1 MTALSN
7 SRSRRRPPRRLM
19 QDLSIRER
27 GGGRRRL
34 GFTPLMLVSAMIAL
48 ASCAHVDPNPA
59 FADLAKTVHLRTG
72 KRVQWNRGSAEDAQ
86 AQAAVASLLSR
97 ALTADSAVQ
106 VALLNNH
113 NLQATYEELGIAQA
127 DLVEAGL
134 LRNPIFTFERRFPGQ
149 ALEMDLLKEFIDL
162 LLLPLRK
169 RIAAAQFEAAKLRVG
184 HEILNLA
191 AEVRA
196 AFYEHQGDQQL
207 VDLRRT
213 VADATERTAEVA
225 LQMHQAGNLKSLDL
239 ASEQASHAQAKIE
252 LSKAYSEATQTRE
265 KLNKVMGAFGT
276 QTNWTVAPRLPDLP
290 GSQVSTSQL
299 ESRAIQQRLDLA
311 AARQQFI
318 AEARARGIARADAI
332 LQQGEV
338 GAHYE
343 REAEGSYSIG
353 PSLNVAIPIFNQGQ
367 PASARASAKM
377 RQAEQR
383 YLALA
388 ADIRSDVRAARD
400 KMLLARQQFEYFKST
415 ALPTRTRVTEESQLE
430 YNAMQIGPFQ
440 LLQAKQEEVKTGADS
455 VEALRDYWVAR
466 ADLEKAMGGPLSGS
480 LSSLSSSSKER
491 VQEERGRDR
500 GRRRVGD

>member
-1 MTALSN
+1 MTLRKLFFIPA
-7 SRSRRRPPRRLM
+7 
-19 QDLSIRER
+19 IF
-27 GGGRRRL
+27 GVAG
-34 GFTPLMLVSAMIAL
+34 
-48 ASCAHVDPNPA
+48 CAHVDPNPA
-59 FADLAKTVHLRTG
+59 FRELANTVHLRTG

-97 ALTADSAVQ
+97 PLTADSAVQ

-149 ALEMDLLKEFIDL
+149 AMEMDLLKEFIDL

-184 HEILNLA
+184 HEILSVA
-191 AEVRA
+191 GEVRA

-207 VDLRRT
+207 VDLRKT
-213 VADATERTAEVA
+213 VAEATERSAETA
-225 LQMHQAGNLKSLDL
+225 LRMQQAGNLKNLDL
-239 ASEQASHAQAKIE
+239 ATEQASHAQAKIE
-252 LSKAYSEATQTRE
+252 LAKAQSEAVQTRE
-265 KLNKVMGAFGT
+265 KLNKLMGAFGA
-276 QTNWTVAPRLPDLP
+276 QTNWTVASRLPELP
-290 GSQVSTSQL
+290 GGEVSTSQL

-311 AARQQFI
+311 AARQEFI
-318 AEARARGIARADAI
+318 AQARSLGIARADAI
-332 LQQGEV
+332 LQQAEV

-343 REAEGSYSIG
+343 REIEGRYSIG
-353 PSLNVAIPIFNQGQ
+353 PSVNVPIPIFNQGQ
-367 PASARASAKM
+367 AASAKASAKM
-377 RQAEQR
+377 RQGQQR

-400 KMLLARQQFEYFKST
+400 RMLLARQRVEYFKST

-455 VEALRDYWVAR
+455 VGALRDYWVAR
-466 ADLEKAMGGPLSGS
+466 AELQKAVGGS
-480 LSSLSSSSKER
+480 LSGKILQFTSNKES
-491 VQEERGRDR
+491 GNHD
-500 GRRRVGD
+500 

>member
-1 MTALSN
+1 MKIIRNSLLLLTA
-7 SRSRRRPPRRLM
+7 
-19 QDLSIRER
+19 
-27 GGGRRRL
+27 GAVAG
-34 GFTPLMLVSAMIAL
+34 
-48 ASCAHVDPNPA
+48 CAHVDPNPA
-59 FADLAKTVHLRTG
+59 FQELANTVRLRTG
-72 KRVQWNRGSAEDAQ
+72 KRVQWNRGSAEDAE

-97 ALTADSAVQ
+97 PLTAGSAVQ

-113 NLQATYEELGIAQA
+113 RLQASYEELGIAQA

-134 LRNPIFTFERRFPGQ
+134 LRNPIFTFERRLPGQ
-149 ALEMDLLKEFIDL
+149 ALEADLLKEFIDI

-169 RIAAAQFEAAKLRVG
+169 RIAQAQFEAAKLRVG
-184 HEILNLA
+184 HEILSVA

-207 VDLRRT
+207 VDLRKS
-213 VADATERTAEVA
+213 VADATERAAETALKMNE
-225 LQMHQAGNLKSLDL
+225 AGNLRDLDL

-252 LSKAYSEATQTRE
+252 LAKAQSEAVQTRE
-265 KLNKVMGAFGT
+265 KLNKLMGAFGT
-276 QTNWTVAPRLPDLP
+276 QTNWTVALRLPELL
-290 GSQVSTSQL
+290 GGEVSTSQL

-318 AEARARGIARADAI
+318 AEARGRGIARAEAI
-332 LQQGEV
+332 LQGAEI

-343 REAEGSYSIG
+343 HEIEGSVHSIG
-353 PSLNVAIPIFNQGQ
+353 PSVNVPIPIFNQGQ
-367 PASARASAKM
+367 PASARAGAKM

-388 ADIRSDVRAARD
+388 AEQRYLALAARD
-400 KMLLARQQFEYFKST
+400 KMLLSRRQVEYFKST

-440 LLQAKQEEVKTGADS
+440 LLQAKQEEVKTGAES

-466 ADLEKAMGGPLSGS
+466 AELEKAVGGS
-480 LSSLSSSSKER
+480 LSGKFISLQSESKEATH
-491 VQEERGRDR
+491 
-500 GRRRVGD
+500 

>member
-1 MTALSN
+1 MKLRKPFLLWGT
-7 SRSRRRPPRRLM
+7 
-19 QDLSIRER
+19 
-27 GGGRRRL
+27 
-34 GFTPLMLVSAMIAL
+34 VAL
-48 ASCAHVDPNPA
+48 AGCAHVDPNPA
-59 FADLAKTVHLRTG
+59 FRELANTVHLRTG
-72 KRVQWNRGSAEDAQ
+72 KRVQWNRGSAEDAE
-86 AQAAVASLLSR
+86 AHAAVASLLSR
-97 ALTADSAVQ
+97 PLTADSAVQ

-134 LRNPIFTFERRFPGQ
+134 LKNPVFYFERRLPGQ
-149 ALEMDLLKEFIDL
+149 AAEIDLVQEFIDI

-184 HEILNLA
+184 HEILTAA

-207 VDLRRT
+207 VDLRKT
-213 VADATERTAEVA
+213 VADATERSAETA
-225 LQMHQAGNLKSLDL
+225 LKMHEAGNLRDLDL
-239 ASEQASHAQAKIE
+239 ASEQATHAQAKID
-252 LSKAYSEATQTRE
+252 LAKAQANAVQSRE
-265 KLNKVMGAFGT
+265 KLNKLMGAFGA
-276 QTNWTVAPRLPDLP
+276 QTNWTVASRLSELP
-290 GSQVSTSQL
+290 GNEVSTAQL

-318 AEARARGIARADAI
+318 AEARTRGIARAEAI
-332 LQQGEV
+332 LQ
-338 GAHYE
+338 GAQIGSHYE
-343 REAEGSYSIG
+343 HEIEPRHSIG
-353 PSLNVAIPIFNQGQ
+353 PSVSVPIPIFNQGQ

-400 KMLLARQQFEYFKST
+400 KMLLSRRQVEYFKST

-466 ADLEKAMGGPLSGS
+466 AELEKAVGGS
-480 LSSLSSSSKER
+480 LSGKFISLQSESKEATH
-491 VQEERGRDR
+491 
-500 GRRRVGD
+500 

>member
-1 MTALSN
+1 MKL
-7 SRSRRRPPRRLM
+7 RKL
-19 QDLSIRER
+19 
-27 GGGRRRL
+27 
-34 GFTPLMLVSAMIAL
+34 FLVSGTVAL
-48 ASCAHVDPNPA
+48 AGCAHVDPNPA
-59 FADLAKTVHLRTG
+59 FQELANTVHLRTG
-72 KRVQWNRGSAEDAQ
+72 KRVQWNRGSAEDAE
-86 AQAAVASLLSR
+86 AQSAVASLLSR
-97 ALTADSAVQ
+97 PLSAGSAVQ

-113 NLQATYEELGIAQA
+113 KLQATYEELGIAQA

-149 ALEMDLLKEFIDL
+149 ALEMDILKEFIDI

-184 HEILNLA
+184 HEILKMA

-207 VDLRRT
+207 IDLRKT
-213 VADATERTAEVA
+213 VAEATERSAETA
-225 LQMHQAGNLKSLDL
+225 LRMQQAGNLKNLDL
-239 ASEQASHAQAKIE
+239 ATEEASHAQAKIE
-252 LSKAYSEATQTRE
+252 LAKAQSEAVQSRE
-265 KLNKVMGAFGT
+265 KVNKLMGAFGA
-276 QTNWTVAPRLPDLP
+276 QTNWSVAPRLSELP
-290 GSQVSTSQL
+290 GSEVSTAQL

-318 AEARARGIARADAI
+318 AEARARGIARAEAI
-332 LQQGEV
+332 LQGAEI

-343 REAEGSYSIG
+343 HEIEGGLHSIG
-353 PSLNVAIPIFNQGQ
+353 PSVNVPIPIFNQGQ
-367 PASARASAKM
+367 PAVARSSAKL
-377 RQAEQR
+377 RQSEQR

-400 KMLLARQQFEYFKST
+400 KMLLSRRQVEYFKST

-466 ADLEKAMGGPLSGS
+466 AELEKAVGGS
-480 LSSLSSSSKER
+480 LSGKLTPISSATIQVKLLEY
-491 VQEERGRDR
+491 
-500 GRRRVGD
+500 

>member
-1 MTALSN
+1 MNTIRNFGLLLSA
-7 SRSRRRPPRRLM
+7 
-19 QDLSIRER
+19 
-27 GGGRRRL
+27 G
-34 GFTPLMLVSAMIAL
+34 AL
-48 ASCAHVDPNPA
+48 AGCAHVDPNPA
-59 FADLAKTVHLRTG
+59 FRELANTVHLRTG
-72 KRVQWNRGSAEDAQ
+72 KRVLWNRGSAEDAQ
-86 AQAAVASLLSR
+86 AQAAVASLLKR
-97 ALTADSAVQ
+97 PLTADSAVQ

-134 LRNPIFTFERRFPGQ
+134 LKNPVFYFERRLPGQ
-149 ALEMDLLKEFIDL
+149 AAEIDLVQEFIDI

-184 HEILNLA
+184 HEILTTA

-207 VDLRRT
+207 VDLRKT
-213 VADATERTAEVA
+213 VADATERSAETA
-225 LQMHQAGNLKSLDL
+225 LKMHEAGNLRDLDL
-239 ASEQASHAQAKIE
+239 ASEQATHAQAKID
-252 LSKAYSEATQTRE
+252 LAKAQANAVQSRE
-265 KLNKVMGAFGT
+265 KLNKLMGAFGA
-276 QTNWTVAPRLPDLP
+276 QTNWTVASRLSELP
-290 GSQVSTSQL
+290 GNEVSTAQL

-318 AEARARGIARADAI
+318 AEARARGIARAEAI
-332 LQQGEV
+332 LQ
-338 GAHYE
+338 GAQIGSHYE
-343 REAEGSYSIG
+343 HEIEPRHSTG
-353 PSLNVAIPIFNQGQ
+353 PSVSVPIPIFNQGQ

-400 KMLLARQQFEYFKST
+400 KMLLSRRQVEYFKST

-440 LLQAKQEEVKTGADS
+440 LLQAKQEEVKTGAES

-466 ADLEKAMGGPLSGS
+466 AELEKAVGGS
-480 LSSLSSSSKER
+480 LSGKFISLQSESKEATH
-491 VQEERGRDR
+491 
-500 GRRRVGD
+500 

>member
-1 MTALSN
+1 MSDLRHDAREKERRTMMLRKLLLLSGTVALV
-7 SRSRRRPPRRLM
+7 
-19 QDLSIRER
+19 
-27 GGGRRRL
+27 G
-34 GFTPLMLVSAMIAL
+34 
-48 ASCAHVDPNPA
+48 CAHVDPNPA
-59 FADLAKTVHLRTG
+59 FRELANTVHLRTG
-72 KRVQWNRGSAEDAQ
+72 KRVQWNRGTAQDAE
-86 AQAAVASLLSR
+86 AQAAVASLLR
-97 ALTADSAVQ
+97 HPLTADAAVQ
-106 VALLNNH
+106 VALLNNR

-149 ALEMDLLKEFIDL
+149 ALEMDVLKEFIDI

-191 AEVRA
+191 GEVRA
-196 AFYEHQGDQQL
+196 AFYEHQGDEQL
-207 VDLRRT
+207 VDLRKT
-213 VADATERTAEVA
+213 IAAATERSAESA
-225 LQMHQAGNLKSLDL
+225 LRMHEAGNLKNLDL
-239 ASEQASHAQAKIE
+239 ATEQASHAQAKIE
-252 LSKAYSEATQTRE
+252 LAKAQSEAVQTRE
-265 KLNKVMGAFGT
+265 KLNKLMGAFGA
-276 QTNWTVAPRLPDLP
+276 QTNWNVERRLSELP
-290 GSQVSTSQL
+290 GNEVSTGQL

-318 AEARARGIARADAI
+318 AEARARGIARAEAI
-332 LQQGEV
+332 LQ
-338 GAHYE
+338 GAQIGSHYE
-343 REAEGSYSIG
+343 HEIEPRHSTG
-353 PSLNVAIPIFNQGQ
+353 PSVSVPIPIFNQGQ

-400 KMLLARQQFEYFKST
+400 KMLLSRRQVEYFKST

-466 ADLEKAMGGPLSGS
+466 AELEKAVGGS
-480 LSSLSSSSKER
+480 LSGKFISLKSESKEATH
-491 VQEERGRDR
+491 
-500 GRRRVGD
+500 

>member
-1 MTALSN
+1 MSPKLFLLSGAVALV
-7 SRSRRRPPRRLM
+7 
-19 QDLSIRER
+19 
-27 GGGRRRL
+27 G
-34 GFTPLMLVSAMIAL
+34 
-48 ASCAHVDPNPA
+48 CAHVDPNPA
-59 FADLAKTVHLRTG
+59 FRELANTVHLRTG

-86 AQAAVASLLSR
+86 AQAAVSSLLKR
-97 ALTADSAVQ
+97 PLTADSAVQ

-134 LRNPIFTFERRFPGQ
+134 LKNPVFYFERRLPGQ
-149 ALEMDLLKEFIDL
+149 AAEIDL
-162 LLLPLRK
+162 VQEFVDILLLPLRK

-184 HEILNLA
+184 HEILTTA
-191 AEVRA
+191 AEIRA

-207 VDLRRT
+207 VDLRKT
-213 VADATERTAEVA
+213 VADATERSAETA
-225 LQMHQAGNLKSLDL
+225 LKMHEAGNLRDLDL
-239 ASEQASHAQAKIE
+239 ASEQATHAQAKID
-252 LSKAYSEATQTRE
+252 LAKAQANAVQSRE
-265 KLNKVMGAFGT
+265 KLNKLMGAFGA
-276 QTNWTVAPRLPDLP
+276 QTNWTVASRLSELP
-290 GSQVSTSQL
+290 GNEVSTAQL

-318 AEARARGIARADAI
+318 AEARMRGIARAEAI
-332 LQQGEV
+332 LQ
-338 GAHYE
+338 GAQIGSHYE
-343 REAEGSYSIG
+343 HEIEPRHSSG
-353 PSLNVAIPIFNQGQ
+353 PSVSVPIPIFNQGQ

-400 KMLLARQQFEYFKST
+400 KMLLSRRQVEYFKST

-466 ADLEKAMGGPLSGS
+466 AELEKAVGGS
-480 LSSLSSSSKER
+480 LSGKFISLQSESKEATH
-491 VQEERGRDR
+491 
-500 GRRRVGD
+500 

>member
-1 MTALSN
+1 MPDASAGPVRPTGKMSDLRHDAREKERRTMTFRKFL
-7 SRSRRRPPRRLM
+7 L
-19 QDLSIRER
+19 L
-27 GGGRRRL
+27 
-34 GFTPLMLVSAMIAL
+34 L
-48 ASCAHVDPNPA
+48 AVFGIVGCAHVDPNPA
-59 FADLAKTVHLRTG
+59 FAELANTVHLRTG
-72 KRVQWNRGSAEDAQ
+72 KRVQWNRGSAGDAQ
-86 AQAAVASLLSR
+86 AQAAVTSLLSR

-106 VALLNNH
+106 VALLNNR

-149 ALEMDLLKEFIDL
+149 ALEIDLVQEFIDI

-184 HEILNLA
+184 HEILTTA

-207 VDLRRT
+207 VDLRKT
-213 VADATERTAEVA
+213 VADATERSAETA
-225 LQMHQAGNLKSLDL
+225 LRMQQAGNLKNLDL
-239 ASEQASHAQAKIE
+239 ATEQASNAQAKIE
-252 LSKAYSEATQTRE
+252 LAKAQSEAVQTRE
-265 KLNKVMGAFGT
+265 KLNKLMGAFGV
-276 QTNWTVAPRLPDLP
+276 QTNWTVASRLPELP
-290 GSQVSTSQL
+290 GGEVSTSQL

-318 AEARARGIARADAI
+318 AEARARGIARAEAI
-332 LQQGEV
+332 LQGAEI

-343 REAEGSYSIG
+343 HEIEGGLHSIG
-353 PSLNVAIPIFNQGQ
+353 PSVNVPIPIFNQGQ
-367 PASARASAKM
+367 PAVARSSAKL
-377 RQAEQR
+377 RQSEQR

-400 KMLLARQQFEYFKST
+400 KMLLSRRQVEYFKST

-440 LLQAKQEEVKTGADS
+440 LLQAKQEEVKTGAES

-466 ADLEKAMGGPLSGS
+466 AELEKAVGGS
-480 LSSLSSSSKER
+480 LSGKFVSLQREGKQSGE
-491 VQEERGRDR
+491 
-500 GRRRVGD
+500 